1 MPKVYTAHKIFTGH
15 KWIENSFIEVNGNVI
30 EEVNEIRQQKED
42 SEVINFGNNLIVPGF
57 IDFQVYGA
65 GGKLLSAY
73 PEKSTLETM
82 YNEFIKD
89 GTILFQPTIAT
100 NTVEV
105 FKKCIDAVREY
116 WNAGGAGVAGLH
128 LEGPWINEAKRGA
141 HLKELI
147 HSPALKEVEE
157 ILEYGKGIIKTITL
171 APEVVKPEVI
181 KLIQS
186 YGIIISA
193 GHSNATYSEGV
204 QSFDSGIP
212 MVTHLYNAMSSLMHR
227 GPGLV
232 GAAFNN
238 ENVIAAI
245 IPDGHHVDYS
255 AIQIAKKIMKERLF
269 AITDAVTETNTGP
282 YQHQLVGD
290 KYESNGILSGSAIS
304 MYQAFLNLVKKVH
317 IDVDEAL
324 KMCSYYPAK
333 ALGMEDLYGT
343 IQQGSRLPLLVMNK
357 DFELETLIID

>member
-1 MPKVYTAHKIFTGH
+1 TGH
-15 KWIENSFIEVNGNVI
+15 KWIENSFIEVNGNEI
-30 EEVNEIRQQKED
+30 EAVNEISELKED

-73 PEKSTLETM
+73 PDKSTLEIM
-82 YNEFIKD
+82 HKEFLKD
-89 GTILFQPTIAT
+89 GTVLFQPTIAT

-116 WNAGGAGVAGLH
+116 WKAGGTGVAGLH

-147 HSPALKEVEE
+147 HSPELKEVEE

-171 APEVVKPEVI
+171 APEVVKRDVI

-193 GHSNATYSEGV
+193 GHSNATYSEAI
-204 QSFDSGIP
+204 QSFDAGIP

-227 GPGLV
+227 APGLV
-232 GAAFNN
+232 GASFNN
-238 ENVIAAI
+238 EKVIAAI

-255 AIQIAKKIMKERLF
+255 AIQIAKKIMMERLF
-269 AITDAVTETNTGP
+269 AITDAVTETKIGP

-304 MYQAFLNLVKKVH
+304 MYQAFLNLVKKVC
-317 IDVDEAL
+317 IDVDDAL
-324 KMCSYYPAK
+324 KMCSRYPAK
-333 ALGMEDLYGT
+333 ALGMEHLYGT
-343 IQQGSRLPLLVMNK
+343 IQKGSRLPLLVMNK
-357 DFELETLIID
+357 DFELENLIID